1 MKNFKVNKL
10 CSLMTLIS
18 AAALPIST
26 ASYASDLTIYKGNV
40 KGKTNILLML
50 DTSGSM
56 GISSLVLPKNN
67 KYGSPGDVDEAL
79 CERVSIP
86 EYNSNRNSTYGFYEW
101 AYNLKDPTTG
111 KTAIRK
117 EVTINN
123 TTIPYYVRGCSK
135 VINGQRIEQY
145 DRLSRLKDA
154 ILPLLA
160 SNQLSNDVIMGLG
173 HFSSKTELNIGTATN
188 KLVDGH
194 SGRILVGNAPLTST
208 QRVALAREIASFKSL
223 DTSTNEDGSK
233 NDNLKLSS
241 NNYPNVTKSSSGTPT
256 AHAYAEAGAYMMG
269 TGTGTG
275 GTNSGAVSI
284 IYDGYMVMQNGS
296 EQAYF
301 ICVEVGPDTTNTL
314 GATVKQCIN
323 NWPAH
328 DAGNQSVTTG
338 TINNGVYKPNKDG
351 GWSAIASQSAF
362 KSEVGAMGNGW
373 DTFKKLPE
381 GWRYGGW
388 MKVNHEPMDIEPI
401 VGTVWTGYA
410 GGTIGIVSY
419 RTNPFSI
426 RSGDIT
432 TTITTQGFQ
441 NCPSGFSVLNAWNS
455 LCYQTGSWSRSA
467 TSAEIQSRACSSP
480 AKGEAPL
487 PNARN
492 PNGSFNNNENYNKS
506 GNTYPSGG
514 GLSYNSS
521 TKTCNQTSYVVNRP
535 WGNVTQ
541 TITTTGPIDNNIGGF
556 AYSASDTKNGSVYK
570 RGGSTDTCD
579 GNGIYFLTDGAPN
592 STKDEMAQTIMN
604 ITLSNNTFHFTGKP
618 TGRDVLISPRLQSN
632 LFSGETGGW
641 EYIGEYAKKIL
652 DPTKNPGNMKIRTAV
667 VGFGTSFAG
676 VKQADNSYD
685 CEVVK
690 DTNPDAYN
698 ACKWGSNDYG
708 AGGFYYAENT
718 DDIKNSIIDF
728 VEKTAVNFSSTSM
741 GTISIPLDPL
751 DQTKAMNTGFFPMIE
766 PSESNNRRTWL
777 GNLKKYYVINGTLS
791 DKKTSGGNLLYKII
805 NNQQVINENAKDIW
819 SNQDGNNSLIYVG
832 GVWNKIPVPGAN
844 NINNIGT
851 VRHIYTMDGT
861 SLKKVTKENLAT
873 DYTAPTGD
881 GTVPQLQNISLL
893 QRYALLNYLGYAKDL
908 PTSATSTLAASD
920 IAALPVPTVPY
931 RYLGGVVHSTPLVV
945 TKEATLKEDETVDK
959 REEYVVYG
967 SMDGGLHIVDADS
980 GLEKSVFVPQE
991 VLNQQPETL
1000 AGPNAAGRLAYGVDA
1015 PWTADNTFKITS
1027 STSSGTTSTKYIARS
1042 MNIYGGLRMGGRAI
1056 YGLNIEDPSKPKLL
1070 FHKTPSS
1077 TGFERLGQIWSKPVI
1092 TNIRVKGEVK
1102 KVLIFGGGYDET
1114 VFENDAEKT
1123 VVPNGPTAGNALYIV
1138 DAANGNL
1145 IWSVSSNNTGTGKTN
1160 KQQKQADVKFSVVG
1174 QPAVRDY
1181 NADGLTDVIYFADLG
1196 GQVFRVDLNNAAQAS
1211 ANADNNIAVRT
1222 QTLARL
1228 ATASFTPR
1236 FYERPSTAV
1245 FKEGQKRFVLVTLGS
1260 GNRSYPLEKEPGLNQ
1275 VYGLLDW
1282 DAAAKNLEKDSFTPA
1297 TVIDS
1302 TNLVTTGI
1310 LGKTQSQ
1317 AITASEAIALK
1328 NGSKRGWSFAL
1339 KTEAG
1344 SSNNGYVKAME
1355 ETQLIKDDLYVSV
1368 YDPQA
1373 ALGNQTINSC
1383 GGGIQGLSTM
1393 HRICMPYGNC
1403 AAYATTDNQGIIGVP
1418 LGSVSSSDP
1427 RKTQIV
1433 SPSPITAEKCV
1444 GEGCGTV
1451 GTDGTIKPTVYSQSR
1466 AIRPIRWYE
1475 Q

>member
-26 ASYASDLTIYKGNV
+26 ASYASDLTIYKGGT
-40 KGKTNILLML
+40 KGKTSILLML

-56 GISSLVLPKNN
+56 GISSLVLPTTNI
-67 KYGSPGDVDEAL
+67 YGSPGDVNATACKEEGVSEAGGNMPGN
-79 CERVSIP
+79 VY
-86 EYNSNRNSTYGFYEW
+86 EYQYSAVDNRAQVKKDGKLVANSTSNG
-101 AYNLKDPTTG
+101 LTKG
-111 KTAIRK
+111 KTSFYK
-117 EVTINN
+117 EVIINGK
-123 TTIPYYVRGCSK
+123 TVPYYIRGCGTAY
-135 VINGQRIEQY
+135 VDDNGRLVESGNNRF

-154 ILPLLA
+154 ILSLLEDPTA
-160 SNQLSNDVIMGLG
+160 LEDTIRIGLG
-173 HFSSKTELNIGTATN
+173 HFSSKTDLFVGKTDSTRKIP
-188 KLVDGH
+188 LVDGH
-194 SGRILVGNAPLTST
+194 SGSILLPVGELTPAHRLALAEKIAEFTSIDTTTDQTGSRVENQKYSSQKPPLT
-208 QRVALAREIASFKSL
+208 
-223 DTSTNEDGSK
+223 
-233 NDNLKLSS
+233 LKA
-241 NNYPNVTKSSSGTPT
+241 SSGTPT

-269 TGTGTG
+269 TQTRSQTHTGD
-275 GTNSGAVSI
+275 VKF
-284 IYDGYMVMQNGS
+284 IYDGTSFIVNENAASGQPKQVY
-296 EQAYF
+296 Y
-301 ICVEVGPDTTNTL
+301 ICVAVGNGTTNGL
-314 GATVKQCIN
+314 GYSGNVKQCVNAWPTQNSVSGRSLTNAAKDTIRIPYNN
-323 NWPAH
+323 NWLNLTGRYSGAEKTAV
-328 DAGNQSVTTG
+328 DAAKAQLDKIQFDNPWDAYTKLPS
-338 TINNGVYKPNKDG
+338 
-351 GWSAIASQSAF
+351 GWS
-362 KSEVGAMGNGW
+362 
-373 DTFKKLPE
+373 
-381 GWRYGGW
+381 YGGW
-388 MKVNHEPMDIEPI
+388 MKVDQQPMDIEPI
-401 VGTVWTGYA
+401 A
-410 GGTIGIVSY
+410 GLAWQSYNIGNTQYFRNLVSY
-419 RTNPFSI
+419 RASPFTLD
-426 RSGDIT
+426 GT
-432 TTITTQGFQ
+432 
-441 NCPSGFSVLNAWNS
+441 
-455 LCYQTGSWSRSA
+455 
-467 TSAEIQSRACSSP
+467 
-480 AKGEAPL
+480 
-487 PNARN
+487 
-492 PNGSFNNNENYNKS
+492 NENNA
-506 GNTYPSGG
+506 GG
-514 GLSYNSS
+514 FKYSADS
-521 TKTCNQTSYVVNRP
+521 TKT
-535 WGNVTQ
+535 
-541 TITTTGPIDNNIGGF
+541 DNK
-556 AYSASDTKNGSVYK
+556 AKYK
-570 RGGSTDTCD
+570 AGGSTSSCD

-592 STKDEMAQTIMN
+592 STKDSMARTILN
-604 ITLSNNTFHFTGKP
+604 DTLTTTLTTGSPAGTYGFSSKP
-618 TGRDVLISPRLQSN
+618 TGAGVLVSPDLQSG

-641 EYIGEYAKKIL
+641 EYIGEYAKRL
-652 DPTKNPGNMKIRTAV
+652 RNRTDTSNTQKNPADMNIKTAV
-667 VGFGTSFAG
+667 VGFGASFSG
-676 VKQADNSYD
+676 IRQPDGTYN

-690 DTNPDAYN
+690 NSSPDAYN
-698 ACKWGSNDYG
+698 ACLWGSPDHG
-708 AGGFYYAENT
+708 DGGFYFAENA
-718 DDIKNSIIDF
+718 DDIKKSIVDF
-728 VEKTAVNFSSTSM
+728 VEKARVDFTATSL

-751 DQTKAMNTGFFPMIE
+751 DQTKAMSTGFFPMVE
-766 PSESNNRRTWL
+766 PVSANDQRTWL
-777 GNLKKYYVINGTLS
+777 GNLKKYYVLNGTLTDS
-791 DKKTSGGNLLYKII
+791 ATGGNAVYKLVD
-805 NNQQVINENAKDIW
+805 NQQVINENAKEDIW
-819 SNQDGNNSLIYVG
+819 FKSNRSLSVAG
-832 GVWNKIPVPGAN
+832 GALDKIPVPANFTVAN
-844 NINNIGT
+844 NPINN
-851 VRHIYTMDGT
+851 T
-861 SLKKVTKENLAT
+861 SSTRNVFVVSGNALKKVTKSNLATNLAT
-873 DYTAPTGD
+873 DQAL
-881 GTVPQLQNISLL
+881 GTTTEFPMK
-893 QRYALLNYLGYAKDL
+893 QRIALLNYLGYAFPLSPL
-908 PTSATSTLAASD
+908 PAELLGAT
-920 IAALPVPTVPY
+920 INALPVPNLPY

-945 TKEATLKEDETVDK
+945 TKEATLNSNDQITK

-967 SMDGGLHIVDADS
+967 SMDGGLHIVDAET

-991 VLNQQPETL
+991 VLDQQPETL

>member
-1 MKNFKVNKL
+1 MKNFKVTKL
-10 CSLMTLIS
+10 CSLMALVS

-26 ASYASDLTIYKGNV
+26 ASYASDLTIYKGNA
-40 KGKTNILLML
+40 KGKTSILLML

-56 GISSLVLPKNN
+56 GISSLVLPKDNQ
-67 KYGSPGDVDEAL
+67 YGSPGDVDTPL
-79 CERVSIP
+79 CERVKVRENNKSGTP
-86 EYNSNRNSTYGFYEW
+86 VTDFWEW
-101 AYNLKDPTTG
+101 AYNLKDPVTQ
-111 KTAIRK
+111 KTAIAK
-117 EVTINN
+117 SVKIND
-123 TTIPYYVRGCSK
+123 TVIPYYVRGCSK
-135 VINGQRIEQY
+135 NGVTQY

-160 SNQLSNDVIMGLG
+160 SNQLSNEVIMGLG

-194 SGRILVGNAPLTST
+194 SGRILVPNAPLTAA
-208 QRVALAREIASFKSL
+208 QRITLAQEIANFKSL
-223 DTSTNEDGSK
+223 DTTTNEDGSP
-233 NDNLKLSS
+233 NLDLKLSS
-241 NNYPNVTKSSSGTPT
+241 SKYPNVTKTSSGTPT
-256 AHAYAEAGAYMMG
+256 AHAYAEAAAYMMG
-269 TGTGTG
+269 QGTG
-275 GTNSGAVSI
+275 GNTTQTNVGT
-284 IYDGYMVMQNGS
+284 IYDGYMVKQQGANDG
-296 EQAYF
+296 QVYF
-301 ICVEVGPDTTNTL
+301 ICVSL
-314 GATVKQCIN
+314 GAGRTDALGASVKQCPSS
-323 NWPAH
+323 WPGY
-328 DAGNQSVTTG
+328 DARSKTASSGSPILKPKVNG
-338 TINNGVYKPNKDG
+338 T
-351 GWSAIASQSAF
+351 
-362 KSEVGAMGNGW
+362 GW
-373 DTFKKLPE
+373 DPVTPAQLKAQVGDMNRLWDVYTKLPV
-381 GWRYGGW
+381 GWRLDGW
-388 MKVNHEPMDIEPI
+388 MKVDNEPMDIEPI
-401 VGTVWTGYA
+401 VGTVWGYND
-410 GGTIGIVSY
+410 GINGLVSY
-419 RTNPFSI
+419 RTNPFALTETS
-426 RSGDIT
+426 S
-432 TTITTQGFQ
+432 
-441 NCPSGFSVLNAWNS
+441 
-455 LCYQTGSWSRSA
+455 SA
-467 TSAEIQSRACSSP
+467 TDNMVGGFRYSVSSS
-480 AKGEAPL
+480 KKTD
-487 PNARN
+487 
-492 PNGSFNNNENYNKS
+492 GS
-506 GNTYPSGG
+506 NTY
-514 GLSYNSS
+514 
-521 TKTCNQTSYVVNRP
+521 KQ
-535 WGNVTQ
+535 
-541 TITTTGPIDNNIGGF
+541 
-556 AYSASDTKNGSVYK
+556 
-570 RGGSTDTCD
+570 GGSKNECD

-592 STKDEMAQTIMN
+592 STKDNMAEAIMN
-604 ITLSNNTFHFTGKP
+604 TTLGTHKFNNKPSGTG
-618 TGRDVLISPRLQSN
+618 VLISPKLQSN

-676 VKQADNSYD
+676 VKQADNTYD
-685 CEVVK
+685 CKVVK

-832 GVWNKIPVPGAN
+832 GAWNKIPVPGAN
-844 NINNIGT
+844 NINNIGII
-851 VRHIYTMDGT
+851 RHIYTMDGT

-881 GTVPQLQNISLL
+881 GAVPQLQNISLL
-893 QRYALLNYLGYAKDL
+893 QRYALLNYLGYTKDL
-908 PTSATSTLAASD
+908 PTSATGTLAASD
-920 IAALPVPTVPY
+920 IATLPVPTVPY

-967 SMDGGLHIVDADS
+967 SMDGGLHIVDAET
-980 GLEKSVFVPQE
+980 GLEESVFVPQE

-1000 AGPNAAGRLAYGVDA
+1000 AGSNAAGRLAYGVDA

-1027 STSSGTTSTKYIARS
+1027 STSSGTTSTKYIASS

-1123 VVPNGPTAGNALYIV
+1123 VAPNGPTAGNALYIV

-1211 ANADNNIAVRT
+1211 TNADNNIAVRT

-1275 VYGLLDW
+1275 VYGLIDW
-1282 DAAAKNLEKDSFTPA
+1282 DAAARDLEKDSFVSA
-1297 TVIDS
+1297 TVVGDTDLI
-1302 TNLVTTGI
+1302 TTGV

-1317 AITASEAIALK
+1317 AITTSEAVALK
-1328 NGSKRGWSFAL
+1328 NRSKRGWSFAL
-1339 KTEAG
+1339 KTQAG

-1355 ETQLIKDDLYVSV
+1355 ETQLVKDDLYVSV

-1373 ALGNQTINSC
+1373 TLNNQTVNSC

-1418 LGSVSSSDP
+1418 LGPVSSSDP

-1433 SPSPITAEKCV
+1433 SPSPITGEKCV
-1444 GEGCGTV
+1444 GDGCGAADAS
-1451 GTDGTIKPTVYSQSR
+1451 GTSKPTVYSQSR